1 MNDQAMDRLVVVVGI
16 LLALWLAVRYRG
28 GTQTIVQPVAA
39 PPGTLDPNLVD
50 YMNAR
55 PNGMAF
61 ANPKPININIGNQAA
76 NWLNSSYMP
85 LFGFVGMAQGE
96 TYQ

>member
-28 GTQTIVQPVAA
+28 GTQTVAA

-50 YMNAR
+50 YVNAR

-61 ANPKPININIGNQAA
+61 ANPKPIKINIGNQTA
-76 NWLNSSYMP
+76 NWLNASYMP